1 MTYLLLCPISN
12 TASYLFRYLFC
23 FLSVLS
29 VLVIS
34 GFSQAAVPIIP
45 PAPNI
50 NATSYLLIDANS
62 QKVLVEHNPHERKAP
77 ASLTKIMTAYLAEQE
92 IVAGRITADDNALV
106 SVGAWR
112 TGGSKMFI
120 REGTKVTVGDLLRGI
135 IIQSGND
142 ASIALA
148 EHIAGS
154 EEAFAD
160 MMNQQAAIL
169 GMTNSHFTNATGLPD
184 EAHYSSAWD
193 LALLTIDL
201 IHRFPEHYA
210 IYSERSFKFNNIEQP
225 NRNDLLWRD
234 KTVDGVK
241 TGYTRAAGYC
251 LVASAVREGMRLI
264 SVVMGTDSDQA
275 RMRDSQKLLSYGFR
289 YFETQTFYEKEI
301 ALKEHEIHYGEAES
315 LSLGI
320 ANDVVLT
327 FPRGYY
333 NDIKASLEVPKHLE
347 APVAKGDEIG
357 ELRLKLDDQLLYTAP
372 LVALEE
378 VPEAGVFERIGDSIY
393 LFFNRLFDV

>member
-1 MTYLLLCPISN
+1 MTYLLLYSFPN
-12 TASYLFRYLFC
+12 TVSDLFRYLFC
-23 FLSVLS
+23 TLSMLS
-29 VLVIS
+29 ILAIS
-34 GFSQAAVPIIP
+34 GLGWAAAPIIP
-45 PAPNI
+45 PAPSI

-62 QKVLVEHNPHERKAP
+62 QKVLVEHNPHARKAP

-92 IVAGRITADDNALV
+92 IVAGRISVDDDALV
-106 SVGAWR
+106 SVRAWR

-120 REGTKVTVGDLLRGI
+120 REGTQVKVGDLLRGI

-148 EHIAGS
+148 EHIAGG
-154 EEAFAD
+154 EEAFVD

-169 GMTNSHFTNATGLPD
+169 GMTNSHFKNTTGLPD
-184 EAHYSSAWD
+184 EGHYSSAWD
-193 LALLTIDL
+193 LALLTSDL
-201 IHRFPEHYA
+201 IYRFPEHYA

-251 LVASAVREGMRLI
+251 LVSSAVREGMRLI

-289 YFETQTFYEKEI
+289 YFETQTLYEKGI

-333 NDIKASLEVPKHLE
+333 NDIKASLEVPKQLE
-347 APVAKGDEIG
+347 APVAKGEDIG
-357 ELRLKLDDQLLYTAP
+357 ELRLKLDDQVLYTAP
-372 LVALEE
+372 LIALEE
-378 VPEAGVFERIGDSIY
+378 VPEAGLFERMGDFIY
-393 LFFNRLFDV
+393 LFFSRLFDV